1 MKHLD
6 FGLIHSDENDLVML
20 SSQGFSERVH
30 PSCSLLANLYTQYQS
45 KFLQEEGQKKVWFSS
60 WATNQS

>member
-30 PSCSLLANLYTQYQS
+30 PSYLKLASLYTQYQS
-45 KFLQEEGQKKVWFSS
+45 KFLQEEEQKKVWFSS